1 MTARAEASAA
11 VDLVREFDDP
21 DILFGSIGEND
32 IVRLLQSG
40 ADILLALSDEGRIRD
55 LTYRDPAFDGC
66 GTDGWIGESW
76 GDVVTSETKPK
87 VASMLDDAAAER
99 IGPARQVNHP
109 VAGGEDVPVRYRL
122 VKLPDSERL
131 FAVGE
136 NMSDLARAQSRLVQA
151 QMELEADYRKLRDK
165 EARYRTVFQMAG
177 RAVLVVDGASQTIM
191 DANRSA
197 GTLLGKDPRKLIGE
211 SVPNL
216 LDRTSRKEGVQ
227 IMTEA
232 HYQGSAKNFQSR
244 IAVDGQECVI
254 SVEPFRE
261 NGQNNLLIKFDQ
273 DSTVI
278 AANDSHE
285 TDGLHIL
292 RNLPEGVVLL
302 DVQGNVL
309 AVNEQFLDLVQV
321 LNKDRLIG
329 RHLNNWVG
337 ASSVDTQVL
346 LSKLKKESRANGFA
360 TVVRGEA
367 GGFNDVVVSAAS
379 VGGGGQA
386 QFILIISADSRRNTP
401 ITAKPY
407 GADAKPDGISELVG
421 RVPMK
426 ELIRDSVDVIEKM
439 CIEAALNQ
447 TGNNRASAADL
458 LGLSRQSL
466 YIKLKRY
473 GLEDFGDT

>member
-1 MTARAEASAA
+1 MDHAR
-11 VDLVREFDDP
+11 DFNDP
-21 DILFGSIGEND
+21 DALLDGLGED
-32 IVRLLQSG
+32 DVVRLLQHG
-40 ADILLALSDEGRIRD
+40 ADILLALSDDGRIED
-55 LTYRDPAFDGC
+55 LAYRDPDFADC
-66 GTDGWIGESW
+66 NTDSW
-76 GDVVTSETKPK
+76 VGQRWSDLVTPEAKPK
-87 VASMLDDAAAER
+87 VVAMLDDVAAER

-109 VAGGEDVPVRYRL
+109 MPGGNDLPVKYRL

-136 NMSDLARAQSRLVQA
+136 NMRDLAQAQSRLVQA

-165 EARYRTVFQMAG
+165 EARYRTVFQMAN

-197 GTLLGKDPRKLIGE
+197 GTLLGKDSRKLAGE
-211 SVPNL
+211 SVPSL
-216 LDRTSRKEGVQ
+216 LERTSRKEGVQ

-232 HYQGSAKNFQSR
+232 HYQGSAKNFRSK
-244 IAVDGQECVI
+244 IAVDGQECLI

-261 NGQNNLLIKFDQ
+261 NGQNNLLIKFDRS
-273 DSTVI
+273 DAIV
-278 AANDSHE
+278 AANDSH
-285 TDGLHIL
+285 DIDKLQIL
-292 RNLPEGVVLL
+292 RNLPESVVLL
-302 DVQGNVL
+302 DAQGNVL

-346 LSKLKKESRANGFA
+346 LSKLKKESRANSFA
-360 TVVRGEA
+360 TIVRGEA
-367 GGFNDVVVSAAS
+367 GGFNDVMVSAAS

-386 QFILIISADSRRNTP
+386 QFILIISADNRRNGSIAT
-401 ITAKPY
+401 KSY

-447 TGNNRASAADL
+447 TNNNRASAADL